1 MASAPLPPHHHQA
14 SLRGVGNLFPFWP
27 GALMSIKENHK
38 LHWAATGDCMR
49 ITKKGADFLVSP
61 LFCWAWHSTGQWSLN
76 FDTFDFL
83 GMRHLVRFVLSQ
95 QCPLSDNP
103 PRHAIRLPHGQPDRP
118 QMSLL
123 FPPAA
128 SASKWAEKAQPLD
141 IHFKHVKPIYIYIL
155 PHHPNTCLICLHL
168 PGLSRN
174 TSECNYMFVERSL
187 GRNSSW
193 KKKYLHASY
202 GIHVVCILACF
213 IDN

>member
-1 MASAPLPPHHHQA
+1 
-14 SLRGVGNLFPFWP
+14 
-27 GALMSIKENHK
+27 
-38 LHWAATGDCMR
+38 
-49 ITKKGADFLVSP
+49 
-61 LFCWAWHSTGQWSLN
+61 
-76 FDTFDFL
+76 
-83 GMRHLVRFVLSQ
+83 MRHLVRFVLSQ

-103 PRHAIRLPHGQPDRP
+103 LAMRSGSPMD
-118 QMSLL
+118 SLTDL
-123 FPPAA
+123 KCHSSFLLQRQHQSGLKKDNLLIYILNTLNP
-128 SASKWAEKAQPLD
+128 
-141 IHFKHVKPIYIYIL
+141 IYIYIYIL

>member
-1 MASAPLPPHHHQA
+1 
-14 SLRGVGNLFPFWP
+14 
-27 GALMSIKENHK
+27 
-38 LHWAATGDCMR
+38 
-49 ITKKGADFLVSP
+49 
-61 LFCWAWHSTGQWSLN
+61 
-76 FDTFDFL
+76 
-83 GMRHLVRFVLSQ
+83 MRHLVRFVLSQ

-193 KKKYLHASY
+193 KKKYLHY
-202 GIHVVCILACF
+202 MHPMGYTWYVYLHVSLTINHVQMKYKTRTHT
-213 IDN
+213 